1 MLAAEV
7 FPRLWDGP
15 IKVTDNVGT
24 APEDNGYQFGEPI
37 AGKSSLAED
46 PNREFIPRGWRLR
59 CQASGNTFFAFSTE
73 GGGQRCISHTYHL
86 AFSPSCK
93 GFDSRRTKEF
103 YWWS

>member
-24 APEDNGYQFGEPI
+24 APEDEGYQFGEPI
-37 AGKSSLAED
+37 ARESPLAED

-59 CQASGNTFFAFSTE
+59 CQASGNTFFCIFHLGEGAALHITYVPFSILTQLQ
-73 GGGQRCISHTYHL
+73 GV
-86 AFSPSCK
+86 
-93 GFDSRRTKEF
+93 
-103 YWWS
+103 